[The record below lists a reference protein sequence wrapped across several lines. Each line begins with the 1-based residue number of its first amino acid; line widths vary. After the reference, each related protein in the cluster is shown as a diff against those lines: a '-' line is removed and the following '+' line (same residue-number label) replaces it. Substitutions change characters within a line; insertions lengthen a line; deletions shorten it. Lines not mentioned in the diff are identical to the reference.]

1 MRYSEFRLGDTL
13 ETQADAFVVKTPQLI
28 YVHRGLT
35 IMDRTSAVLVLA
47 LAAAF
52 IPVAVLGEKS
62 KYTGGQERKITKC
75 APNLN
80 KWLLTFHVTMLAVN
94 ITKFY

>member
-1 MRYSEFRLGDTL
+1 MHICYNAVHVCMLFYLRYSEFRLGDTL
-13 ETQADAFVVKTPQLI
+13 ETQADAFVVKIPQLI

-62 KYTGGQERKITKC
+62 KYAEPGQWIKK
-75 APNLN
+75 N
-80 KWLLTFHVTMLAVN
+80 H
-94 ITKFY
+94 